1 MQHANFAKISRV
13 QFDLFANYTAAY
25 SLTADFKCK
34 GDTPESS
41 IAAGSTVPFINVE
54 MLKHL
59 HDAQI

>member
-1 MQHANFAKISRV
+1 LQHAKISRV

-25 SLTADFKCK
+25 SIRSLTADFKCK